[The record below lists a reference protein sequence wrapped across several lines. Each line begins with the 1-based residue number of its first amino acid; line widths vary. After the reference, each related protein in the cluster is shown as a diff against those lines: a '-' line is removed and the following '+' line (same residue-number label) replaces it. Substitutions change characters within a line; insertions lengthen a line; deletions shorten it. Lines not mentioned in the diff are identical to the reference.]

1 MRESNNHMKRNGQE
15 LFSFLQVFAVNRRL
29 TYDLLEQLTEEEL
42 QRQWPRP
49 GLDTFSKH
57 FQEMA
62 IVQLAFISALT
73 VGETG
78 VMDFSSVPDV
88 FAFSQENDKAKLKH
102 LLTAADQKLA
112 DALNGEVNAV
122 VRWDD
127 IEIPVEGHLNNLVSH
142 EVFHQGQMTL
152 ALYLLQLP
160 IPESWQFNWALPPSV
175 DKKTS

>member
-1 MRESNNHMKRNGQE
+1 MKRNGQE
-15 LFSFLQVFAVNRRL
+15 LFPFLQAFGVNRRL

-42 QRQWPRP
+42 QREWPRP
-49 GLDTFSKH
+49 GLNTFSKH

-62 IVQLAFISALT
+62 SVQLAFISALT
-73 VGETG
+73 TG

-88 FAFSQENDKAKLKH
+88 FAFPQENDKSKLKH
-102 LLTAADQKLA
+102 LLTVADQKLEA
-112 DALNGEVNAV
+112 ALSGEVNAV

-160 IPESWQFNWALPPSV
+160 IPQSWQFNWALPAFV
-175 DKKTS
+175 DNKTS

>member
-1 MRESNNHMKRNGQE
+1 MKRNGQE
-15 LFSFLQVFAVNRRL
+15 LFPLLQFFAVNRKL
-29 TYDLLEQLTEEEL
+29 TYDLLEQLTEADL

-62 IVQLAFISALT
+62 SVQLAFISAMT
-73 VGETG
+73 TGATG

-88 FAFSQENDKAKLKH
+88 SAFQQENDKEKLKH
-102 LLTAADQKLA
+102 LLAMADQKLEA
-112 DALNGEVNAV
+112 ALNGEVNAV

-127 IEIPVEGHLNNLVSH
+127 IEIPIEGHLNNLVSH
-142 EVFHQGQMTL
+142 EVFHHGQMTL

-160 IPESWQFNWALPPSV
+160 IPESWRFNWALPPSLSN
-175 DKKTS
+175 KTN